1 MRRPGESLVKG
12 LGSMDDNKKDFKE
25 YLDLFR
31 RRKAQILV
39 PMAVIL
45 IVGIL
50 VAFLL
55 PPVYRSTA
63 TILIE
68 EQEVPPDLVRS
79 TVTSY
84 ADQRIETI
92 KHQVMTRSNLWKI
105 VEQYGL
111 YIGER
116 RRKTTEEVLGR
127 FVDDIKI
134 QVISAEVVDRRT
146 GQQTHATIAFT
157 LAYDGETP
165 QLAQKVA
172 NELTSLFLS
181 ENLKTRSRESQETT
195 VFLKSQAQRLYGHIQ
210 DLEKKISAFKENA
223 KGALPELT
231 QLNMQLLNQVDQELI
246 NVDSQVRALEEKKI
260 SLEGQLATLKPNTP
274 IITTSGE
281 RILDEEERLKALR
294 AQYASSASYLS
305 PQHPDLIKM
314 KRELDALEKE
324 VGEAGGTD
332 ELTKQ
337 LTDARANLLALLER
351 DGEEHPDVIRTRK
364 VIASLE
370 KEIAQ
375 AKPASKEA
383 GSVKPENPAY
393 IMTQSQLSSTV
404 HDLEALK
411 TTQAKMKARTEDLAQ
426 RLEKTPM
433 IEQEYL
439 DLVRDR
445 DNSAEKYREIRS
457 KLVEAQVSEVLEN
470 QQKGER
476 FSLIDPPALPEK
488 PEKPNR
494 SVIGVLSLVLAAA
507 GGIGYGAAAE
517 NLDHSVHTAQALGV
531 ISQAP
536 PLSVIPYMPNSDDR
550 RRSVRIKRRLIGG
563 SVGLLIVS
571 VIAIHFFWLPLDVLW
586 FVVLRKLGAG

>member
-1 MRRPGESLVKG
+1 
-12 LGSMDDNKKDFKE
+12 MDDKKKDIKE

-31 RRKAQILV
+31 RRKVQILV
-39 PMAVIL
+39 PMGVIF
-45 IVGIL
+45 IVGVL
-50 VAFLL
+50 AAFIL

-105 VEQYGL
+105 VEQFGL
-111 YIGER
+111 YTGER
-116 RRKTTEEVLGR
+116 RRKTTEEVLER
-127 FVDDIKI
+127 FVNDIKI
-134 QVISAEVVDRRT
+134 QVISAEVVDHRT

-157 LAYDGETP
+157 LSYDGETP

-181 ENLKTRSRESQETT
+181 ENLKSRERNAQETT
-195 VFLKSQAQRLYGHIQ
+195 VFLKSQAQRLSRHIQ
-210 DLEKKISAFKENA
+210 DLEKKISAFKERA

-281 RILDEEERLKALR
+281 RILDREERLKALR
-294 AQYASSASYLS
+294 AEYASSASYLS
-305 PQHPDLIKM
+305 PQHPDVIKM
-314 KRELDALEKE
+314 KREIEALEKD

-332 ELTKQ
+332 DLSKQ
-337 LTDARANLLALLER
+337 LIDARANLSVLLER
-351 DGEEHPDVIRTRK
+351 DGEDHPDVIRTRK

-370 KEIAQ
+370 KEIVQ
-375 AKPASKEA
+375 AKPASEET
-383 GSVKPENPAY
+383 GSVKAENPAY
-393 IMTQSQLSSTV
+393 ILTQSQLSSAV
-404 HDLEALK
+404 HDLEAMK
-411 TTQAKMKARTEDLAQ
+411 ATRAEMKARAEGLAN

-439 DLVRDR
+439 DLARDR
-445 DNSAEKYREIRS
+445 DNSVEKYREIRS
-457 KLVEAQVSEVLEN
+457 KLVEAQVSEVLEV
-470 QQKGER
+470 QRKGER

-494 SVIGVLSLVLAAA
+494 SAIGVLSLVLAAA
-507 GGIGYGAAAE
+507 GGIGFGAAAE

-531 ISQAP
+531 ISQVP
-536 PLSVIPYMPNSDDR
+536 PLSVIPYIPNSDDR
-550 RRSVRIKRRLIGG
+550 RRSLRIKRRLIGG
-563 SVGLLIVS
+563 SVCLLIVS
-571 VIAIHFFWLPLDVLW
+571 VITIHFLWFPLDVLW

>member
-1 MRRPGESLVKG
+1 MEEK
-12 LGSMDDNKKDFKE
+12 KKDFQE
-25 YLDLFR
+25 YLDFVR
-31 RRKAQILV
+31 RRKVQILV
-39 PMAVIL
+39 PMAAIF

-50 VAFLL
+50 TAFLL
-55 PPVYRSTA
+55 APAYRSTA

-111 YIGER
+111 YTGER
-116 RRKTTEEVLGR
+116 RRDTTEEILNR
-127 FVDDIKI
+127 FVNDIKI
-134 QVISAEVVDRRT
+134 EVISAEVVDHRT
-146 GQQTHATIAFT
+146 GQPTHATIAFT

-181 ENLKTRSRESQETT
+181 ENLKTRERNAQETT
-195 VFLKSQAQRLYGHIQ
+195 VFLKGQAQRLSGHIK
-210 DLEKKISAFKENA
+210 DLEKKISAFKERAN
-223 KGALPELT
+223 GALPELT
-231 QLNMQLLNQVDQELI
+231 QLNMQLLNQADQELI
-246 NVDSQVRALEEKKI
+246 NVDQQVRALEEKKI
-260 SLEGQLATLKPNTP
+260 SFEGQLATLKPNTP
-274 IITTSGE
+274 IITATGE

-294 AQYASSASYLS
+294 AQFASSAAYLS

-314 KRELDALEKE
+314 KREIEALEKE
-324 VGEAGGTD
+324 VGEAGGAD
-332 ELTKQ
+332 ELTKH
-337 LTDARANLLALLER
+337 LTDARANLSALLER
-351 DGEEHPDVIRTRK
+351 DGEGHPDVIRTRK
-364 VIASLE
+364 MIASLE

-375 AKPASKEA
+375 AKPASQEA
-383 GSVKPENPAY
+383 ASAKPENPAY
-393 IMTQSQLSSTV
+393 ILTQSQLSSAV
-404 HDLEALK
+404 HDLEAMK
-411 TTQAKMKARTEDLAQ
+411 VTRTEMKARAQELAH
-426 RLEKTPM
+426 RLEQTPM

-439 DLVRDR
+439 ELTRDR

-457 KLVEAQVSEVLEN
+457 KLVEAQVSEVLED

-488 PEKPNR
+488 PEKPKR
-494 SVIGVLSLVLAAA
+494 SVIAILSLVLAAA
-507 GGIGYGAAAE
+507 GGIGYGAAAD

-531 ISQAP
+531 IGQAP
-536 PLSVIPYMPNSDDR
+536 PLAVIPYLPNTDDR

-563 SVGLLIVS
+563 SVGLFIIS
-571 VIAIHFFWLPLDVLW
+571 VIAIHFLWLPLDVLW